1 MKPPDT
7 ALKEKKN
14 KKTAEAME
22 FVLPL
27 NRAIRAL

>member
-7 ALKEKKN
+7 ALKDKIN
-14 KKTAEAME
+14 MEAME

-27 NRAIRAL
+27 NMAIKALK

>member
-7 ALKEKKN
+7 ALKKKKKN
-14 KKTAEAME
+14 SAEAME

-27 NRAIRAL
+27 NRAIRAQ